1 MDFEF
6 NAWAELIYVLLFYI
20 IFKRK
25 LVDKFIINITLISF
39 LLSDVLL
46 ILSSWI
52 IVLISNDETTAST
65 FIIWFSIIIKLVLT
79 FILLLI
85 MNHFNIS
92 TYIKKQNSIYMNI
105 LLGYSYLAIFFL
117 GVSVQYFRAY
127 SHLIDGI
134 IIFVTLQ
141 SLFMIF
147 MFILEQKEQTRNYKN
162 NLVKEQ
168 TKNLK
173 LYTDQLEHDQLKL
186 RRFKHDYKNLLHSL
200 EIDIHNHNYDNLSNS
215 LNEMNDYSDEYLN
228 TISTELYRDLGNI
241 KIPYLKS
248 LFISKLSTITTDKI
262 NCKFECKYNI
272 DKIPMNQFDFIR
284 IIGITI
290 DNAIE
295 STESIKNGVI
305 NISLVR
311 DGENLIYII
320 QNTSYSKDSISKM
333 IQPGFTTKDSHE
345 GLGMS
350 NIKEINKN
358 YPNLLVQH
366 SNKNNMFTTQITIIG
381 AQKK

>member
-1 MDFEF
+1 
-6 NAWAELIYVLLFYI
+6 
-20 IFKRK
+20 
-25 LVDKFIINITLISF
+25 
-39 LLSDVLL
+39 
-46 ILSSWI
+46 
-52 IVLISNDETTAST
+52 
-65 FIIWFSIIIKLVLT
+65 
-79 FILLLI
+79 
-85 MNHFNIS
+85 
-92 TYIKKQNSIYMNI
+92 MNI

-241 KIPYLKS
+241 KIP
-248 LFISKLSTITTDKI
+248 
-262 NCKFECKYNI
+262 
-272 DKIPMNQFDFIR
+272 
-284 IIGITI
+284 
-290 DNAIE
+290 
-295 STESIKNGVI
+295 
-305 NISLVR
+305 
-311 DGENLIYII
+311 
-320 QNTSYSKDSISKM
+320 
-333 IQPGFTTKDSHE
+333 
-345 GLGMS
+345 
-350 NIKEINKN
+350 
-358 YPNLLVQH
+358 
-366 SNKNNMFTTQITIIG
+366 
-381 AQKK
+381 